1 MDRNICNNYSEMSE
15 IAAKLVAGKI
25 KSKPDSVL
33 GLATG
38 STPVGICKLLAE
50 YIKAGDIDFSG
61 ITTFNLDEYY
71 PISRDNDQ
79 SYYYFMQKN
88 LFSHVNIKP
97 ENINIPNGE
106 AADPAAEC
114 IAYEEKIKAAGGI
127 DLQVL
132 GIGCNG
138 HIGFNEPGTGFDT
151 LTRMVRLTA
160 DTIAANARFFASPDQ
175 VPVQAIS
182 MGIKSIM
189 KARRI
194 VLLASGSGKAQAV
207 RDMVLGAV
215 TPEMPA
221 SVLQLH
227 PDVTVIVD
235 REAAR
240 LLD

>member
-1 MDRNICNNYSEMSE
+1 MRTIVVKDYVALSKC
-15 IAAKLVAGKI
+15 AAVIVAGQI
-25 KSKPDSVL
+25 MYKPDSVL
-33 GLATG
+33 GLPTG
-38 STPVGICKLLAE
+38 STPEGTYKNLVDFYKEGLL
-50 YIKAGDIDFSG
+50 DFSRVV
-61 ITTFNLDEYY
+61 TFNLDEYY
-71 PISRDNDQ
+71 GLGPQDKL
-79 SYYYFMQKN
+79 SYHWYMHHH
-88 LFSHVNIKP
+88 LFAHVNIDPK
-97 ENINIPNGE
+97 NVHIPNGLAE
-106 AADPAAEC
+106 DVEAEC
-114 IAYEEKIKAAGGI
+114 RAYEEKIDRAGGI
-127 DLQVL
+127 DLQLL
-132 GIGCNG
+132 GIGRNG